1 LWEVASNACF
11 LNQLFAL
18 APIFACVAANALAQ
32 SKRPWVDPPEH
43 ALNPGASFRSL
54 HDSPVKSH
62 GNTTPQMLLC
72 LREEHAVAIAHGWA
86 KVTERLM
93 AGVVHSNALHDGK
106 PLD

>member
-1 LWEVASNACF
+1 
-11 LNQLFAL
+11 
-18 APIFACVAANALAQ
+18 
-32 SKRPWVDPPEH
+32 
-43 ALNPGASFRSL
+43 
-54 HDSPVKSH
+54 
-62 GNTTPQMLLC
+62 MLLC